1 MSKDDFINAMVRDA
15 ERGFQSK
22 AEQKHFEYVVQRTKE
37 QNPKHKITK
46 KGNKIY
52 VRRKQITVSN

>member
-1 MSKDDFINAMVRDA
+1 MSKEDFINAMVRDA

-22 AEQKHFEYVVQRTKE
+22 AEEKHFEYVVQRTKE
-37 QNPKHKITK
+37 QNPKYKITK

-52 VRRKQITVSN
+52 VKRNKATTSS

>member
-15 ERGFQSK
+15 ERGFQSSR
-22 AEQKHFEYVVQRTKE
+22 EEKHFQYVLQRTKE
-37 QNPKHKITK
+37 QNPKHKITQ

-52 VRRKQITVSN
+52 VRRK

>member
-15 ERGFQSK
+15 ELGFQSK

-37 QNPKHKITK
+37 QNPKYKITQ

-52 VRRKQITVSN
+52 VKRK